1 MAGELTDR
9 QVADAVAVGEEW
21 GRIAVS
27 TEPCDRPAAE
37 RAVREAYRA
46 AGLPV
51 PAVLLWAGSPLAGLL
66 VGVLLRHY
74 PDYLR
79 SAPRLRALL
88 EGQPVDRLGAQSL
101 GQVRA
106 QLLEMPSV
114 LLSRRLV
121 AGFGRLGWLDAAA
134 SRRGVQPWLRLQE
147 LLEAGAAV
155 SFDLQ
160 VQDELHR
167 LLRAAALDTAAAG
180 LGAERLGDPLG
191 QRADDATARLR
202 GRVSGQL
209 ANRFSPWH
217 DAVRLAQLGGGLQ
230 IVGEPPDPG
239 LDALATAV
247 RATGW
252 WWPLPGAAVLTDRPV
267 ALHHDRERR
276 LHRADGP
283 ALRYPDG
290 WALHSW
296 HGTTVPADLVDGPG
310 WGVARILA
318 EPNAELRRCAVER
331 MGWARFVGAARLR
344 QVGPDRPD
352 PGNPGQLLRLYE
364 LPAGLAP
371 GRPARLLVVTNA
383 SPDRDGTRRTFGLSV
398 PPDVPD
404 ALAAA
409 ALTFGVSRAE
419 YAGLDRAT

>member
-1 MAGELTDR
+1 MAGALTDR
-9 QVADAVAVGEEW
+9 QIADAVAVGEEW
-21 GRIAVS
+21 ARLAVS

-37 RAVREAYRA
+37 RAVRAAYRA
-46 AGLPV
+46 AGLATPD
-51 PAVLLWAGSPLAGLL
+51 VLVWAGSPLAGLL

-74 PDYLR
+74 PEHPR
-79 SAPRLRALL
+79 SADLL
-88 EGQPVDRLGAQSL
+88 DGPHVDRLGSQSL

-114 LLSRRLV
+114 QLSRRLV
-121 AGFGRLGWLDAAA
+121 AGFARLGWLDADA
-134 SRRGVQPWLRLQE
+134 SRRGVRPWLHLQE
-147 LLEAGAAV
+147 LLEERAAV
-155 SFDLQ
+155 PFGPQ

-167 LLRAAALDTAAAG
+167 ILRASALDAAAAG
-180 LGAERLGDPLG
+180 LRAARLPDPLG
-191 QRADDATARLR
+191 LRADDATARLR
-202 GRVSGQL
+202 GRVNGQL
-209 ANRFSPWH
+209 GNRFSPWH
-217 DAVRLAQLGGGLQ
+217 DAVRLAQLGCGLRV
-230 IVGEPPDPG
+230 VGAARAPG
-239 LDALATAV
+239 LDALDAAV

-267 ALHHDRERR
+267 ALHHDRDHR

-283 ALRYPDG
+283 ALVYADG
-290 WALHSW
+290 WVLHSW
-296 HGTTVPADLVDGPG
+296 HGTTVPADLVAGAG

-318 EPNAELRRCAVER
+318 EPDAELRRCAVER
-331 MGWARFVGAARLR
+331 MGWDRFAAAARLR

-352 PGNPGQLLRLYE
+352 PGNPGQLLRLYD

-371 GRPARLLVVTNA
+371 DRPARLLVVTNA
-383 SPDRDGTRRTFGLSV
+383 SPDRDGTRRTFGLPV

-404 ALAAA
+404 ALSAA

>member
-9 QVADAVAVGEEW
+9 QVADAVAAGEEW

-27 TEPCDRPAAE
+27 TQPCDRPAAE
-37 RAVREAYRA
+37 RAVRAAYRA
-46 AGLPV
+46 AGLPA
-51 PAVLLWAGSPLAGLL
+51 PAVLLWAASPLAGLL
-66 VGVLLRHY
+66 LGVLVRHY

-79 SAPRLRALL
+79 SAPRLQALL
-88 EGQPVDRLGAQSL
+88 DGQPVDRLGAQSL

-114 LLSRRLV
+114 RLSRRLV

-134 SRRGVQPWLRLQE
+134 SRGGVQPWLRLQE

-155 SFDLQ
+155 PFDRQ
-160 VQDELHR
+160 VRDELHR
-167 LLRAAALDTAAAG
+167 LLRAVALDTAAVG
-180 LGAERLGDPLG
+180 LSDERLGDPLG

-202 GRVSGQL
+202 GRVSSQL

-217 DAVRLAQLGGGLQ
+217 DAVRLAQLGSGLRL
-230 IVGEPPDPG
+230 VGEPPAPG
-239 LDALATAV
+239 LDALAAAV
-247 RATGW
+247 RAIGW

-283 ALRYPDG
+283 ALGYADG
-290 WALHSW
+290 WVLHSW

-331 MGWARFVGAARLR
+331 MGWDRFVGAARLR

-364 LPAGLAP
+364 LPPGLAP
-371 GRPARLLVVTNA
+371 DRPARLLVVTNA
-383 SPDRDGTRRTFGLSV
+383 SPDRDGTRRTFGLPV

-404 ALAAA
+404 ALSAA